1 MSSPGSTEALTPNHF
16 LKLNTKV
23 VLPPPGVFKSAD
35 LYAGKWWRQV
45 QHLTNEFCCRWK
57 KEFPISLQ
65 ERQKWTRTRKN
76 LQVNDVVI
84 IKDDDTPWNQWK
96 VCHVVKALPDKDG
109 LVSKVKLEV
118 GSQYLPFNRKKKP
131 DIVNSRKT
139 NPQAGVTIV
148 DTRWLK
154 IKESPSRSHHGI
166 NTSRLSIDLSLTHEL
181 WISWALISNN
191 LHV

>member
-35 LYAGKWWRQV
+35 LYARKWWQQV

-57 KEFPISLQ
+57 KEFPLSL
-65 ERQKWTRTRKN
+65 
-76 LQVNDVVI
+76 
-84 IKDDDTPWNQWK
+84 QWK

-118 GSQYLPFNRKKKP
+118 GSQYLPFNRKKKKP
-131 DIVNSRKT
+131 DIINSGKT

-148 DTRWLK
+148 DTR
-154 IKESPSRSHHGI
+154 
-166 NTSRLSIDLSLTHEL
+166 
-181 WISWALISNN
+181 
-191 LHV
+191 